1 MHHVRPPTRLR
12 FALQQAQLSLCR
24 AITHPLHLNRF
35 ESAAPRQLAPLGLAC
50 GGRLGRELRSLF
62 RNHDWISSGLGLR
75 PSRIRHLPILKANAK
90 TEADQTQSGNRK
102 VSTFARVGERG
113 RALPAA
119 RNAPFQ
125 SQPRSHTKSKG
136 LHPADPGPMVKRA
149 AQVSHIFTA
158 EVAEFFPL
166 LVTAQ
171 AGAVAVCQ
179 RSEKIDTCW
188 SLCRCCGAFRPRGGG
203 VRDDTDDLRKGSCN
217 CR

>member
-1 MHHVRPPTRLR
+1 MSWDTIEDLQCPFVDPSCSTVRR
-12 FALQQAQLSLCR
+12 
-24 AITHPLHLNRF
+24 PLPLNRF
-35 ESAAPRQLAPLGLAC
+35 ESAAPRQLAALGLAC

-75 PSRIRHLPILKANAK
+75 PSRIRHAN
-90 TEADQTQSGNRK
+90 TDADQTQSGNRK
-102 VSTFARVGERG
+102 VSTFARVADRG

-125 SQPRSHTKSKG
+125 SQPRSHTKSEG
-136 LHPADPGPMVKRA
+136 LYPADPGRMVKSA

-158 EVAEFFPL
+158 EVAKFFPL
-166 LVTAQ
+166 LVTAR

-179 RSEKIDTCW
+179 RWEKFDTCG
-188 SLCRCCGAFRPRGGG
+188 STCRCWGALRPRGGC

-217 CR
+217 FR